1 MLIIKG
7 KVSTAGGPIEAAELK
22 AGMLILDRNHR
33 ARKLLS
39 VEEKTAAGL
48 LRFKG
53 SGAVLSAGA
62 VILTAQG
69 EKQGGGNVK
78 MMTPTKKIIDDEAFI
93 ELRTAV
99 GYELTVE
106 NGSNLF
112 VDGYCVSLKGE

>member
-7 KVSTAGGPIEAAELK
+7 KVSTAGGPIEASELK

-39 VEEKTAAGL
+39 VEEKTADGL
-48 LRFKG
+48 LRFKR
-53 SGAVLSAGA
+53 SGIVLSAGA
-62 VILTAQG
+62 VVLTAQG
-69 EKQGGGNVK
+69 EKRGGGHVK
-78 MMTPTKKIIDDEAFI
+78 MMTPTKKIVDDETFI
-93 ELRTAV
+93 EPKAAA

>member
-7 KVSTAGGPIEAAELK
+7 KVSTAGGPIEASELK

-39 VEEKTAAGL
+39 VEEKTADGL
-48 LRFKG
+48 LRFKR
-53 SGAVLSAGA
+53 SGAVLSADA

-69 EKQGGGNVK
+69 GKRGGGHVK

-93 ELRTAV
+93 EPRTAA